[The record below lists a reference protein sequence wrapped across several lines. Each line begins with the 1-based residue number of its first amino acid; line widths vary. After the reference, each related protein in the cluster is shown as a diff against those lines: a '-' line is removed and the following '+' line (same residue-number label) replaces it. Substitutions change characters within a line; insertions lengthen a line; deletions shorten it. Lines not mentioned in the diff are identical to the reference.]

1 MIREILNKIII
12 AVLLVTVFTSVSF
25 AAPYPTKN
33 INGIICWG
41 AGGGTDNVVRAI
53 NPMVD
58 KELGKPIVLQNKPG
72 AAGVI
77 AMTQVYN
84 APADGY
90 TIMYQAENPG
100 IYQVMQLSKI
110 TYDDFIPI
118 MLILQGVNML
128 IVPINSPYMT
138 IDDLIKAANSGA
150 NLKQASCGV
159 GSQEHVVS
167 SMFKNITGATFAT
180 VNFDGN
186 GAAVA
191 AVMGGHVDLAFEP
204 SATVLPFLKAGK
216 VRCLATM
223 TTERYEETPDVP
235 AIVEYNKGFAK
246 YLPWGAFY
254 GAFVKKG
261 TPQEIVDKL
270 TIAYTKAINDKRFIE
285 FAKNFG
291 GIRLGLNGQAAKAYL
306 DRHKS
311 ISSWLIYSAGD
322 AKKSPAEFNILEP
335 K

>member
-1 MIREILNKIII
+1 MMMKSLKSIFT
-12 AVLLVTVFTSVSF
+12 AALLVCISAAISF
-25 AAPYPTKN
+25 AATYPTKN

-53 NPMVD
+53 NPTVD
-58 KELGKPIVLQNKPG
+58 KQLGKPIVLQNKPG

-110 TYDDFIPI
+110 TYDDFVPI
-118 MLILQGVNML
+118 MLILQGVNMV
-128 IVPINSPYMT
+128 IVPANSPYET
-138 IDDLIKAANSGA
+138 LDDLIKAANSGV
-150 NLKQASCGV
+150 NLKQASCGI

-191 AVMGGHVDLAFEP
+191 AVMGEHVDLAFEP

-235 AIVEYNKGFAK
+235 AIVEYSKDFAK

-261 TPQEIVDKL
+261 TPQEVIDTL
-270 TIAYTKAINDKRFIE
+270 TAAYTKAINEDRFIE

-291 GIRLGLNGQAAKAYL
+291 GMRLGLNGAEAQAYL
-306 DRHKS
+306 ARHKA
-311 ISSWLIYSAGD
+311 ISSWLIYTAGD
-322 AKKSPAEFNILEP
+322 AKKSPTEFNIPEP